1 MACHMAGLTSGARM
15 AKDGR
20 QDRGKPDMNISLAT
34 KLPERPPHVGELVR
48 LRSRRWLVEEVVAPA
63 RGGESPR
70 VLLACADDDAQGQS
84 LEVFWDYE
92 IDRRI
97 LEEEGWSGLAA
108 RGFDPPRRFAAFFHT
123 LRWHCTTATDPN
135 LFQAPFRAGITID
148 AYQMEPLRKA
158 LRLPRVNLFIADD
171 TGLGKTIEAG
181 LIARELL
188 LRRKVRSIVT
198 AAPPSVL
205 EQWKGELEDRFG
217 LVFEVLDR
225 AYVSRMR
232 RERGFGVNPWRT
244 HSRFLVSHNLLID
257 PAYTDPLREWLGPMR
272 PGSLLILDEAHHA
285 APSSG
290 GRYGIETKF
299 TRAIRDLSERFEHR
313 LFLSATPHNG
323 HSNSFSTLLELLD
336 PYRFT
341 RGVTVRGRGALDDV
355 MVRRLKEDVR
365 EVQGGFPKR
374 NVVRLAIGGLP
385 PDAPELALSRLLD
398 EYRTAR
404 EERHAAAPGRV
415 RAAAGLLVVGLQ
427 QRLLSSIEAFARS
440 LRVHRETVERQWRTA
455 REAAGGARETSEASD
470 STDAP
475 GVSGVSCVPDSPDSP
490 DTADAPGARRTSDA
504 SGIADGAGAPEPA
517 AGDAALF
524 LTPPGADDERAEWT
538 GEEME
543 AGEKAQIEAITRAAE
558 TGWTAAARQR
568 PGDSRVDT
576 GACPDASADADPDPN
591 ANPDPDPGSHPDPG
605 VEPVSRP
612 DADSGAE
619 SGSHPDADTSAK
631 PGSRPTADP
640 DAKPGSHLDADR
652 DADPG
657 SDPTLDPDTAHR
669 ARERRLLDRM
679 QAIAEESRHLPDAK
693 TRRFIDWIR
702 EHQCPALPPFG
713 QRPAGDPPP
722 WNARR
727 VLIFTENR
735 EGTKRYLRTI
745 LERAVEH
752 THRADERIEVID
764 GLTGGARRKEV
775 QRRFNADP
783 ARDPLRILIATDAA
797 REGLNLQAHC
807 TDLFHFDLP
816 WNPGRIEQRNGRI
829 DRKLQ
834 PAAEVRCHYF
844 VLPQR
849 TEDRVLEVLV
859 TKTGTIKR
867 ELGSLS
873 RVIDDDVE
881 RRLRSHGIRH
891 READALRREIEAA
904 DLDEAKKRAAV
915 EELEEARERRD
926 ALEAQIERC
935 RTLLA
940 RSREWTG
947 FAPAPFRDALSCA
960 LELLDAPPLGEGRD
974 GDGRAVWT
982 FPPLERRAATDPSWT
997 ATLDSL
1003 RAPRRLDQKLADWR
1017 RDAPIRPVVFEDA
1030 GALSDDTVHL
1040 HLEQRIA
1047 QRLLA
1052 RFRAQGFVHHD
1063 LSRACLAQTKDSIPR
1078 VILLGR
1084 LCLYGRRAE
1093 RLHEELIPVAARWID
1108 PARRTEPLRA
1118 YAREAQTRTLTLL
1131 DESLVGGGN
1140 GGGGAGVS
1148 GGGGAGVVVAPN
1160 EVVQRRLLDA
1170 APRDVAELRPQLEPR
1185 ALEFAAVAERRLAER
1200 GGRESRDLHGA
1211 LQRQRERVVA
1221 ELARREAELGQL
1233 TLAFAREEMRQ
1244 LEADMRHWR
1253 RRLDRFERDL
1263 EHEPARVREF
1273 YEVRA
1278 RRVEPVGLV
1287 YLWPET
1293 N

>member
-1 MACHMAGLTSGARM
+1 M
-15 AKDGR
+15 
-20 QDRGKPDMNISLAT
+20 
-34 KLPERPPHVGELVR
+34 
-48 LRSRRWLVEEVVAPA
+48 
-63 RGGESPR
+63 
-70 VLLACADDDAQGQS
+70 LLACADDDAQGQS

-365 EVQGGFPKR
+365 EIQGGFPKR

-455 REAAGGARETSEASD
+455 HGTAGGARETSEASG

-475 GVSGVSCVPDSPDSP
+475 GVSGVSGVPDSPDSP

-504 SGIADGAGAPEPA
+504 SGIADSAGAPEPA

-524 LTPPGADDERAEWT
+524 LTPPDADDERAEWT

-543 AGEKAQIEAITRAAE
+543 AGEKEQIEAITRAA
-558 TGWTAAARQR
+558 
-568 PGDSRVDT
+568 DSDT
-576 GACPDASADADPDPN
+576 T
-591 ANPDPDPGSHPDPG
+591 HQ
-605 VEPVSRP
+605 
-612 DADSGAE
+612 
-619 SGSHPDADTSAK
+619 
-631 PGSRPTADP
+631 
-640 DAKPGSHLDADR
+640 
-652 DADPG
+652 
-657 SDPTLDPDTAHR
+657 
-669 ARERRLLDRM
+669 ARELRLLDRM

-693 TRRFIDWIR
+693 TRRLIDWIR
-702 EHQCPALPPFG
+702 ENQCPALPPFG

-735 EGTKRYLRTI
+735 EGTKRYLRTL

-915 EELEEARERRD
+915 EELEEARERRG

-947 FAPAPFRDALSCA
+947 FAPAPFRDAPSCA

-974 GDGRAVWT
+974 GDGRPVWT
-982 FPPLERRAATDPSWT
+982 FPPLERRAATDPSWP

-1003 RAPRRLDQKLADWR
+1003 RRTLNTSIRIAWR
-1017 RDAPIRPVVFEDA
+1017 PGRCRDTGKPLGPKCRGQPPIFPDSIQRARFPPVSHS
-1030 GALSDDTVHL
+1030 ALGCR
-1040 HLEQRIA
+1040 HLETVT
-1047 QRLLA
+1047 
-1052 RFRAQGFVHHD
+1052 GCPMSYD
-1063 LSRACLAQTKDSIPR
+1063 
-1078 VILLGR
+1078 
-1084 LCLYGRRAE
+1084 
-1093 RLHEELIPVAARWID
+1093 
-1108 PARRTEPLRA
+1108 
-1118 YAREAQTRTLTLL
+1118 
-1131 DESLVGGGN
+1131 
-1140 GGGGAGVS
+1140 
-1148 GGGGAGVVVAPN
+1148 
-1160 EVVQRRLLDA
+1160 
-1170 APRDVAELRPQLEPR
+1170 
-1185 ALEFAAVAERRLAER
+1185 
-1200 GGRESRDLHGA
+1200 
-1211 LQRQRERVVA
+1211 
-1221 ELARREAELGQL
+1221 
-1233 TLAFAREEMRQ
+1233 
-1244 LEADMRHWR
+1244 
-1253 RRLDRFERDL
+1253 
-1263 EHEPARVREF
+1263 
-1273 YEVRA
+1273 
-1278 RRVEPVGLV
+1278 
-1287 YLWPET
+1287 
-1293 N
+1293 